1 MMDWVKLE
9 RTEQLEEIMRSSH
22 PIAIFKHSTRCHISS
37 MALRNFE
44 SNWTV
49 GPDKCLPYFLDL
61 ITYRDLSNE
70 ISRIT
75 GVVHE
80 SPQLLLIK
88 NGEVIH
94 SASHHSIDANEIAS
108 KLA

>member
-1 MMDWVKLE
+1 MDWVKLE
-9 RTEQLEEIMRSSH
+9 RAEQLEEIMRSSH
-22 PIAIFKHSTRCHISS
+22 AIAIFKHSIRCYISS

-44 SNWTV
+44 SNWRV
-49 GPDKCLPYFLDL
+49 DPDKCLPYFLDL
-61 ITYRDLSNE
+61 IAYRDLSNE